1 MSTNFG
7 HRLAEVDLVN
17 VKKMTTMLLQEE
29 LVKKVF
35 NGFVKLT
42 KKNCSLIFFSEELCK
57 KVNKI

>member
-7 HRLAEVDLVN
+7 NRLAEVDLVN

-42 KKNCSLIFFSEELCK
+42 KKTALLSFSVK
-57 KVNKI
+57 NFVRK

>member
-42 KKNCSLIFFSEELCK
+42 KKTALLSFLVKNFVRK
-57 KVNKI
+57 

>member
-42 KKNCSLIFFSEELCK
+42 KKTVLLSFSVK
-57 KVNKI
+57 NFVRK

>member
-42 KKNCSLIFFSEELCK
+42 KKKSFLVKNFVRK
-57 KVNKI
+57 

>member
-42 KKNCSLIFFSEELCK
+42 KKIFFSEELCK

>member
-7 HRLAEVDLVN
+7 NRLAEVDLVN

-42 KKNCSLIFFSEELCK
+42 KKLLSYLFQRRTLKESK
-57 KVNKI
+57 

>member
-42 KKNCSLIFFSEELCK
+42 KKIFFSEELCK
-57 KVNKI
+57 KVNRI

>member
-42 KKNCSLIFFSEELCK
+42 KKCSLIFFSEELCK

>member
-42 KKNCSLIFFSEELCK
+42 KKTALLSFSVK
-57 KVNKI
+57 NFVRK

>member
-7 HRLAEVDLVN
+7 NRLAEVDLVN

-42 KKNCSLIFFSEELCK
+42 KKKTALLSFSEK
-57 KVNKI
+57 NFVRK